1 MQYIYKI
8 VDAARD
14 DEVVGYIHT
23 ERDLLDF
30 LRDVPEEAREKMDL
44 IPAAVEKEG
53 KSEAEAPRK
62 NANDWYWA
70 HKDDR
75 NLAQPRKEKVYP
87 KYINGMTEE
96 DIQKIIKVEKKN
108 EEDRDTVVMI
118 VSFIFLAIYIYFMF
132 GVWKPGMDRLVEA
145 SSVPMLI
152 GLLIIL
158 VSGAIVLF
166 GLIFVPL
173 ILPQLI
179 VGKLMEA
186 PRLRSGESIEDYVRQ
201 KYAYKVLTT
210 EELEQT
216 NMRMQPKQ
224 KEHTQQKN
232 KKRTKRL
239 EKELKD
245 QKKAKNKNNKMICK
259 IQKWLDEE
267 EK

>member
-53 KSEAEAPRK
+53 KGEAEAPRK
-62 NANDWYWA
+62 NANDWYWE

-96 DIQKIIKVEKKN
+96 DIQKKIK
-108 EEDRDTVVMI
+108 EEGKRADERDKIYMFVM
-118 VSFIFLAIYIYFMF
+118 FFFLAINACFLIFVLNR
-132 GVWKPGMDRLVEA
+132 GLDRILDVVDA
-145 SSVPMLI
+145 PVLI
-152 GLLIIL
+152 ECLIIL
-158 VSGAIVLF
+158 
-166 GLIFVPL
+166 
-173 ILPQLI
+173 I
-179 VGKLMEA
+179 VGVLSIGGFIVSMVVFPMMLTEKIMGGPIL
-186 PRLRSGESIEDYVRQ
+186 SGKELEDYVRQ
-201 KYAYKVLTT
+201 KYAYKVLTP
-210 EELEQT
+210 EELEQP

-224 KEHTQQKN
+224 KEHTQ
-232 KKRTKRL
+232 KKDK
-239 EKELKD
+239 KELKD
-245 QKKAKNKNNKMICK
+245 QKKSKNRNNKMVCK

>member
-62 NANDWYWA
+62 NANDWYWE

-75 NLAQPRKEKVYP
+75 SLAQPRKEKVYP

-96 DIQKIIKVEKKN
+96 DIQKKIKEEKKRAD
-108 EEDRDTVVMI
+108 ERDIIYMI
-118 VSFIFLAIYIYFMF
+118 VMFFFLAINACFLIFVLNR
-132 GVWKPGMDRLVEA
+132 GLDRILDVVDA
-145 SSVPMLI
+145 PVLI
-152 GLLIIL
+152 ECLIIL
-158 VSGAIVLF
+158 
-166 GLIFVPL
+166 
-173 ILPQLI
+173 I
-179 VGKLMEA
+179 VGVLSIGGFIVSMVVFPAKLTEKLMGG
-186 PRLRSGESIEDYVRQ
+186 PILSGKELEDYVRQ
-201 KYAYKVLTT
+201 KYAYKVLTP

-224 KEHTQQKN
+224 KEHTQ
-232 KKRTKRL
+232 KKDK
-239 EKELKD
+239 KELKD
-245 QKKAKNKNNKMICK
+245 QKKAKNRNNKMICK

>member
-14 DEVVGYIHT
+14 GEVVGYIHT

-62 NANDWYWA
+62 NANDWYWE

-96 DIQKIIKVEKKN
+96 DVQRKIEEEKKRAD
-108 EEDRDTVVMI
+108 ERDTTYMI
-118 VSFIFLAIYIYFMF
+118 VMFFFLVINSCFLIFVVNRGLDCILDVVDAP
-132 GVWKPGMDRLVEA
+132 V
-145 SSVPMLI
+145 LI
-152 GLLIIL
+152 ECLIIL
-158 VSGAIVLF
+158 
-166 GLIFVPL
+166 
-173 ILPQLI
+173 I
-179 VGKLMEA
+179 VGALSIGGFIVSMVVFPAKLTEKLMGG
-186 PRLRSGESIEDYVRQ
+186 PILSGKELEDYVRQ
-201 KYAYKVLTT
+201 KYAYKVLTP

-245 QKKAKNKNNKMICK
+245 QKKAKNRNNKMICK

>member
-1 MQYIYKI
+1 MQYEYIYKI
-8 VDAARD
+8 VDTARD

-30 LRDVPEEAREKMDL
+30 LRDVPEETREKMDL
-44 IPAAVEKEG
+44 IPAAVENEG

-62 NANDWYWA
+62 NANDWYWE

-75 NLAQPRKEKVYP
+75 DLAQPRKEKVYP

-96 DIQKIIKVEKKN
+96 DVQRKIKTEKKS
-108 EEDRDTVVMI
+108 EEERDNVCSI
-118 VSFIFLAIYIYFMF
+118 LIIIFFVIYVWFMF
-132 GVWKPGMDRLVEA
+132 GVWKPGMDRFVEA
-145 SSVPMLI
+145 SNLPVLI
-152 GLLIIL
+152 NILILL
-158 VSGAIVLF
+158 VSTVIVLF

-179 VGKLMEA
+179 VGKLMDA
-186 PRLRSGESIEDYVRQ
+186 PRLRSGESVEDYVRQ
-201 KYAYKVLTT
+201 KYAYKVLTP
-210 EELEQT
+210 EELEQI

-224 KEHTQQKN
+224 KEHTQ
-232 KKRTKRL
+232 KKDK
-239 EKELKD
+239 KELKD
-245 QKKAKNKNNKMICK
+245 QKKAKNRNNKMICK

>member
-44 IPAAVEKEG
+44 IPAVVEKEG
-53 KSEAEAPRK
+53 KSETEAPRK
-62 NANDWYWA
+62 NANDWYWE

-96 DIQKIIKVEKKN
+96 DIQKKIKEEKKRAD
-108 EEDRDTVVMI
+108 ERDTIYMI
-118 VSFIFLAIYIYFMF
+118 VMFFFLAINSCFLIFVLNR
-132 GVWKPGMDRLVEA
+132 GLDRILDVVDA
-145 SSVPMLI
+145 PVLI
-152 GLLIIL
+152 ECLIIL
-158 VSGAIVLF
+158 
-166 GLIFVPL
+166 
-173 ILPQLI
+173 I
-179 VGKLMEA
+179 VGALSIGGFIVSMVVFPMMLTEKIMGGPIL
-186 PRLRSGESIEDYVRQ
+186 SGKELEDYVRQ
-201 KYAYKVLTT
+201 KYAYKVLTP

-224 KEHTQQKN
+224 KEHTQ
-232 KKRTKRL
+232 KKDK
-239 EKELKD
+239 KELKD
-245 QKKAKNKNNKMICK
+245 QKKAKNRNNKMIYK
-259 IQKWLDEE
+259 IQKWLNEE

>member
-62 NANDWYWA
+62 NANDWYWE

-96 DIQKIIKVEKKN
+96 DVQRKIEEEKKRA
-108 EEDRDTVVMI
+108 DGRDTTYMI
-118 VSFIFLAIYIYFMF
+118 VMFFFLAINACFLIFVLNR
-132 GVWKPGMDRLVEA
+132 GLDRILDVVDA
-145 SSVPMLI
+145 PVLI
-152 GLLIIL
+152 ECLIIL
-158 VSGAIVLF
+158 
-166 GLIFVPL
+166 
-173 ILPQLI
+173 I
-179 VGKLMEA
+179 VGVLSIGGFIVSMVVFPMMLTEKIMGGPIL
-186 PRLRSGESIEDYVRQ
+186 SGKELEDYVRQ
-201 KYAYKVLTT
+201 KYAYKVLTP
-210 EELEQT
+210 EELEQP

-224 KEHTQQKN
+224 KEHTQ
-232 KKRTKRL
+232 KKDK
-239 EKELKD
+239 KELKD
-245 QKKAKNKNNKMICK
+245 QKKSKNRNNKMVCK

>member
-62 NANDWYWA
+62 NANDWYWE

-75 NLAQPRKEKVYP
+75 SLAQPRKEKVYP

-96 DIQKIIKVEKKN
+96 DIQKKIKEEKKRAD
-108 EEDRDTVVMI
+108 ERDTIYMI
-118 VSFIFLAIYIYFMF
+118 VMFFFLAINACFLIFVLNR
-132 GVWKPGMDRLVEA
+132 GLDRILDVVDA
-145 SSVPMLI
+145 PVLI
-152 GLLIIL
+152 ECLIIL
-158 VSGAIVLF
+158 
-166 GLIFVPL
+166 
-173 ILPQLI
+173 I
-179 VGKLMEA
+179 VGVLSIGGFIVSMVVFPMMLTEKIMGGPIL
-186 PRLRSGESIEDYVRQ
+186 SGKELEDYVRQ
-201 KYAYKVLTT
+201 KYAYKVLTP

-224 KEHTQQKN
+224 KEHTQ
-232 KKRTKRL
+232 KKDK
-239 EKELKD
+239 KELKD
-245 QKKAKNKNNKMICK
+245 QKKAKNRNNKMIYK
-259 IQKWLDEE
+259 IQKWLNEE